1 MQLNLAKRP
10 YNHCR
15 YAGNNGDVWKHF
27 LLLEVLRSLAPR
39 KAASFHYFETHA
51 GPGYA
56 RLGDN
61 GDWRRG
67 IGRFMETGPGSQ
79 EYIKHPYF
87 ELVLPPMRHN
97 CLYKGSWVL
106 AAEYLRNVGHLNFK
120 VTAHEINADTLKMAA
135 STIRKGQLSQWVSL
149 EPRSGYDALENLEH
163 ADFVLID
170 PPYRSSDGSADD
182 WQRVYNAVRRVKEIS
197 GNWMVWYPV
206 FRRDEPDQLIEMS
219 EGVSLELSWAP
230 EAPGWVMKGCGL
242 LMDHDTADILR
253 FQPGMLKNLALQL
266 GGEISVRSSSILPA
280 AETKTPEQVTGGHH
294 GFTRSS
300 RYAEFLSKPIEFLQ
314 RRVMSQ
320 NPDPGIFS

>member
-1 MQLNLAKRP
+1 MQMNVAKRP

-27 LLLEVLRSLAPR
+27 LLLEILRSLAPR
-39 KAASFHYFETHA
+39 KASSFHYFETHA

-67 IGRFMETGPGSQ
+67 IGRFIET
-79 EYIKHPYF
+79 ETTEHFKHPYF
-87 ELVLPPMRHN
+87 DLVLPAMRHN

-106 AAEYLRNVGHLNFK
+106 VAEYLRNAGHLNFK
-120 VTAHEINADTLKMAA
+120 VTAHEISAETLKMAA

-149 EPRSGYDALENLEH
+149 QPRSGYDALEQLEH

-170 PPYRSSDGSADD
+170 PPYRSSDGTADD
-182 WQRVYNAVRRVKEIS
+182 WQRVMKAVRRVKQVTK
-197 GNWMVWYPV
+197 NWMVWYPV

-219 EGVSLELSWAP
+219 EGVSLELAWAP
-230 EAPGWVMKGCGL
+230 HAPGWVMKGCGL

-253 FQPGMLKNLALQL
+253 FQPGMLKNLALKL
-266 GGEISVRSSSILPA
+266 GGDISVRHSSILPTT
-280 AETKTPEQVTGGHH
+280 ETKSPEQIPSGHH
-294 GFTRSS
+294 SFARSA

-314 RRVMSQ
+314 RRMMPQ
-320 NPDPGIFS
+320 DPSPSIFP